1 MQTSISNASVVSSNE
16 LLGNLIYRLTTRLT
30 HLLNA
35 DIDRQKR
42 SLKNLSNRDYVAKIV
57 LSKQTNPLH
66 TMSWQQVVKLG
77 KVKVVSRLTK
87 LGISFPERL
96 NYFKLCSLLYRYI
109 KSIAAWEMVIK
120 MSAEPYGL
128 TAQLQNRYQRAATIH
143 SQTGKRLGRIWY
155 QQGRISYDKS
165 SWSQ

>member
-1 MQTSISNASVVSSNE
+1 
-16 LLGNLIYRLTTRLT
+16 
-30 HLLNA
+30 
-35 DIDRQKR
+35 
-42 SLKNLSNRDYVAKIV
+42 
-57 LSKQTNPLH
+57 
-66 TMSWQQVVKLG
+66 MSWQQILKLG

-87 LGISFPERL
+87 LGISFPESL

-120 MSAEPYGL
+120 MSAESYGL

-165 SWSQ
+165 SWSQWRVGEALNYSEAVAAIAS